1 MRKGVVHCTFK
12 AGHAC
17 RLQRCWHRHTHAS
30 ASAVLHSR
38 SIRCA
43 RRCAWLLL
51 LLYVLQLTRS
61 TCFCSIPAAGG
72 RMRRGLRW
80 KAASG
85 RLVGPHALPSLS
97 HRVATTLRKTSI
109 GTRPHCTTSWGA
121 SVPFTSIACGEETGR
136 WLYGAYVQC
145 THVSY
150 PHSMTSVSCQR
161 TIPIGSK
168 RFSSGR
174 ACHANAPYRSAANAS
189 RVVGR
194 VMPTHHTDRQQTLL
208 EWSTNHSQLANR

>member
-1 MRKGVVHCTFK
+1 MKQCNACGLKQCCT
-12 AGHAC
+12 HARMYTFEQAVDEARCGALYCQGWPC

-85 RLVGPHALPSLS
+85 RLVGPHELPSLS
-97 HRVATTLRKTSI
+97 QCVATTLRKTSI
-109 GTRPHCTTSWGA
+109 GTRLHCTTSWGA

-136 WLYGAYVQC
+136 WLYGA
-145 THVSY
+145 
-150 PHSMTSVSCQR
+150 
-161 TIPIGSK
+161 
-168 RFSSGR
+168 
-174 ACHANAPYRSAANAS
+174 
-189 RVVGR
+189 
-194 VMPTHHTDRQQTLL
+194 
-208 EWSTNHSQLANR
+208 